1 MRYGVRMIVL
11 SACLVG
17 MMSASAQS
25 KKSGRVKPEDMRVD
39 MDSPTFVPMVKV
51 SKTLYEGDSI
61 QYVELNNIYVS
72 EEPTFKNEIVE
83 TGAYLETLPN
93 EKARKEHMKRVEA
106 NLKEEYGPR
115 MKKLTYSQGKLLIKL
130 VYRECDS
137 SSYELIQAFMGPV
150 KAGIWQAFAWAFG
163 ASLMK
168 KYDAEGVDRLTE
180 RIVLQVEAGQL

>member
-11 SACLVG
+11 SACLIG

-72 EEPTFKNEIVE
+72 EEPTCV
-83 TGAYLETLPN
+83 
-93 EKARKEHMKRVEA
+93 
-106 NLKEEYGPR
+106 
-115 MKKLTYSQGKLLIKL
+115 
-130 VYRECDS
+130 
-137 SSYELIQAFMGPV
+137 
-150 KAGIWQAFAWAFG
+150 
-163 ASLMK
+163 
-168 KYDAEGVDRLTE
+168 
-180 RIVLQVEAGQL
+180 